1 MTEMKDAGYARLR
14 RSQGKQLLEIGVGV
28 TDSEVTGVVA
38 QYVGLRTV
46 AIDSA
51 ITWIGTDDDRIT
63 TEPVFVTGD
72 PSGDVH
78 IGLVPGIR
86 SAA

>member
-14 RSQGKQLLEIGVGV
+14 RSEGKQLLEIGVGV
-28 TDSEVTGVVA
+28 SGSEVTGIVA
-38 QYVGLRTV
+38 QYVGPRTV
-46 AIDSA
+46 AIDPLIVWA
-51 ITWIGTDDDRIT
+51 GTEDDRVT
-63 TEPVFVTGD
+63 KVPVFVTGD
-72 PSGDVH
+72 RAGDIH